1 MKKKSDEEK
10 AQAIVRQRQWIVDQ
24 EKIRANLATI
34 SPPNPDIALVDGAT
48 EGEDW
53 SEDEDDDQGIRTNG
67 ISPNSLFA
75 KEAMNAT
82 EKPIETLDL
91 TGENSPFK
99 KKSRNTSSSLKS
111 ITRYSTSAFSLTQK
125 VHEHTYAKTFIEAAI
140 TLKSEDKPKEFIA
153 AIKLLMTNGKYL
165 DPHMAFTPLKHS
177 INIMKPKLILRE
189 DDVPVNFTHL
199 GQYVYTSG
207 NRIFEKKKNWK
218 AAPRKTAPQREQEQR
233 DKSFL
238 KDPVVY
244 FTIAIATDVLP
255 QTLINGIKTEWE
267 THGGGKLQ
275 VKDLQTQ
282 ESKVVLALYYI
293 YTGTPY
299 NIILKTIQMIL
310 RDASSTREHERMT
323 LEGDDAYNPL
333 PVPEVSIRA
342 QVPRLKGV
350 DSSSFD
356 KLPYHVRENRKV
368 LHIETDPDDEAH
380 LKELIQFAKERNFI
394 GLFLGKRA
402 HVTEVMDNNSTPGEV
417 K

>member
-1 MKKKSDEEK
+1 
-10 AQAIVRQRQWIVDQ
+10 
-24 EKIRANLATI
+24 
-34 SPPNPDIALVDGAT
+34 
-48 EGEDW
+48 
-53 SEDEDDDQGIRTNG
+53 
-67 ISPNSLFA
+67 
-75 KEAMNAT
+75 
-82 EKPIETLDL
+82 
-91 TGENSPFK
+91 
-99 KKSRNTSSSLKS
+99 
-111 ITRYSTSAFSLTQK
+111 
-125 VHEHTYAKTFIEAAI
+125 
-140 TLKSEDKPKEFIA
+140 
-153 AIKLLMTNGKYL
+153 MTNGKYL
-165 DPHMAFTPLKHS
+165 NPHMAFTPLKHS

-218 AAPRKTAPQREQEQR
+218 AAPRKTAPQRDQEQR

-275 VKDLQTQ
+275 VKYLQTQ

-323 LEGDDAYNPL
+323 LEGDDTYNPL

-380 LKELIQFAKERNFI
+380 LKDLIQFAKERNFI